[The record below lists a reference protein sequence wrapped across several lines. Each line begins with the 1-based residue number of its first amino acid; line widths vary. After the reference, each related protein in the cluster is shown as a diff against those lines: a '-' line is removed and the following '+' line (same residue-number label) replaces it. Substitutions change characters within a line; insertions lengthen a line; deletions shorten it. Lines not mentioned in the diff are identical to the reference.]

1 MKPNKYRAVK
11 SEADGLHFDSKKE
24 RDRYLQ
30 LKLLERA
37 GLINDLT
44 LQPKFWIKI
53 GERDVLIRSA
63 GYPNGRR
70 ASYKADFS
78 YYDLKEQKT
87 IVEDVKSSGTRTE
100 AYALRRAIVEAQY
113 GIEVREV

>member
-1 MKPNKYRAVK
+1 MSNKYSSVK
-11 SEADGLHFDSKKE
+11 SEADGVFFDSKKE

-37 GLINDLT
+37 GEITDLT

-53 GERDVLIRSA
+53 GERPVLIRSA

-78 YYDLKEQKT
+78 YYDKRAQKT
-87 IVEDVKSSGTRTE
+87 IVEDVKSAGTRTE
-100 AYALRRAIVEAQY
+100 AYALRRAIVETQY
-113 GIEVREV
+113 QIEVREV